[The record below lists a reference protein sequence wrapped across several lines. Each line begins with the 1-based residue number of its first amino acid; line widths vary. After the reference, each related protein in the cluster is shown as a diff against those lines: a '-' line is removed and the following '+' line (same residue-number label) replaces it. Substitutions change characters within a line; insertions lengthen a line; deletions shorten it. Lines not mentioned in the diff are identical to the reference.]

1 MLRIGYKIPVFV
13 FVLICCAC
21 LFGTSVSYAK
31 TSADVMD
38 NTHVY
43 QKDEKYKSVSCYQQT
58 ANVYSSGCGLISIN
72 HAINFINE
80 TDKSIETM
88 IAEIDGQI
96 DRNNRITAV
105 YYKRFLNSNSNFYS
119 GATADTPKIIAEYYG
134 LVASRYNVTDDID
147 TFEQTLNDGHCI
159 WMSGIGDVFIGV
171 DGKNQNRNGHCV
183 MFYRYEDGL
192 FYCHDSC
199 EKQYTTY
206 TREQLEALQKSS
218 VTRCGTWFI
227 SKEELMPDNVDN
239 FILTSGNGEGNV
251 YAENPGDISGYQ
263 IRYRIA
269 GEQDW
274 IVETYPG
281 DYDDLDVNI
290 VDYNS
295 DARYQVQVRTFYKKG
310 IGTYYSSW
318 TSTKAMKI
326 KAYKA
331 PTVREFKLKPG
342 NGQFN
347 ISAEKPADISGYEI
361 RYRESGKDNWIVNSY
376 DSSENLNTNVKELKA
391 ATKYQVQVRTFL
403 NRDEYTYYSNWTLYK
418 VVKTNNAP
426 GGTKV
431 KTLVQ
436 ESPKSFT
443 ITADKTPSITGYEVA
458 YRIKDAKSW
467 TKIKFKT
474 KEDLNKTVSGL
485 KAKTYHVKVRTYRT
499 VGKKTYYSGWSGWKA
514 IIVKSKLPEKLPEEN
529 KDIIPETPEDN
540 EIVIPET
547 PEDDEIVIP
556 ETPVE
561 NE

>member
-1 MLRIGYKIPVFV
+1 MLRISHKIFIWA
-13 FVLICCAC
+13 FFLICCIC

-31 TSADVMD
+31 TSAEVMD

-43 QKDEKYKSVSCYQQT
+43 QKEEKYKSVSCYQET

-72 HAINFINE
+72 HACNFINE

-105 YYKRFLNSNSNFYS
+105 YYKRFLNSNNRFYS
-119 GATADTPKIIAEYYG
+119 GATADTPKLIAEYYG

-171 DGKNQNRNGHCV
+171 DGNNVKRNGHCV

-206 TREQLEALQKSS
+206 TREQLEVLQKSS

-227 SKEELMPDNVDN
+227 SKEKLMPDNVDS
-239 FILTSGNGEGNV
+239 FILTSGNGQCNV

-263 IRYRIA
+263 IRYRIS

-281 DYDDLDVNI
+281 EYDDLDTDI

-310 IGTYYSSW
+310 IGTYYSGW
-318 TSTKAMKI
+318 TATKAVKI

-331 PTVREFKLKPG
+331 PTVKEFKLKSG

-347 ISAEKPADISGYEI
+347 IYAKKPADISGYEI
-361 RYRESGKDNWIVNSY
+361 RYRESGKDNWTVNSY
-376 DSSENLNTNVKELKA
+376 NSTGNLNTNVKELKA
-391 ATKYQVQVRTFL
+391 AAKYQVQVRTFL
-403 NRDEYTYYSNWTLYK
+403 NRGEYTYYSNWTLYK

-426 GGTKV
+426 CGTKV
-431 KTLVQ
+431 NTLT
-436 ESPKSFT
+436 SAGPKAFT
-443 ITADKTPSITGYEVA
+443 VTADKTPSITGYEVA
-458 YRIKDAKSW
+458 YRIKGAKSW
-467 TKIKFKT
+467 TTKKYKT
-474 KEDLNKTVSGL
+474 KNDLNKTISVL
-485 KAKTYHVKVRTYRT
+485 KTATYHVKVRTYRT
-499 VGKKTYYSGWSGWKA
+499 VGKNTYYSGWSGWKA
-514 IIVKSKLPEKLPEEN
+514 VKLQQKLPEKP
-529 KDIIPETPEDN
+529 PEDN
-540 EIVIPET
+540 EITLPEDNEDIIPEE
-547 PEDDEIVIP
+547 PE
-556 ETPVE
+556 E
-561 NE
+561 NEEITQAPQ